1 MKQLEHDNIL
11 PFYGVATTISDFSLV
26 FPWYKNGNIDQ
37 YLENNPRVDRYD
49 LASTSKPTT
58 YSRRLHEP
66 YEQLLGVVNGLVFL
80 RSNGLVHG
88 DLKPVCGSFL
98 SPITFNATNR
108 ATY

>member
-11 PFYGVATTISDFSLV
+11 PFYGVVTTVSDFSLV

-37 YLENNPRVDRYD
+37 YLRNNPGVDRCG
-49 LASTSKPTT
+49 LASTSKPTA
-58 YSRRLHEP
+58 YSRHLHERH
-66 YEQLLGVVNGLVFL
+66 EQLLGAANGLLFL
-80 RSNGLVHG
+80 HSNGLVHG
-88 DLKPVCGSFL
+88 DLKLVCGSFL